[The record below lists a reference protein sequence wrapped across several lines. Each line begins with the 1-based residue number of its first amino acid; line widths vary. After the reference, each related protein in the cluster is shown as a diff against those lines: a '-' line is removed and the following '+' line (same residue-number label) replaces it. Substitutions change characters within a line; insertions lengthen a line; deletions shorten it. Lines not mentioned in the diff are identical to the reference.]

1 MGVRISMPWKGRK
14 YSGRGDD
21 WQMNYK
27 EALDY
32 MQQIGQY
39 GISPGLD
46 SIRQLVGRL
55 GNPQK
60 GMRYVHVAGT
70 NGKGSVCAYVS
81 SVLQRGGYRVGKY
94 TSPACLLYTSPSPR
108 D

>member
-1 MGVRISMPWKGRK
+1 
-14 YSGRGDD
+14 
-21 WQMNYK
+21 MNYK

-94 TSPACLLYTSPSPR
+94 TSPPCGGRPGGNPGKRQLHPKGGGGAAYGADKGR
-108 D
+108 V